1 MAYKISSV
9 GPGLITGL
17 LSGSL
22 LERYGRKLYLLPPLV
37 GSMLSSLILM
47 CSRLVNDGFALLC
60 LIILAGLLRGLSG
73 KYTIVFTALQSYIN
87 DSSSTE
93 NRTGKS
99 GILWGLHF
107 LGILTGSLIVGILL
121 DILKKHEIFLV
132 VLILTGICVLM
143 VIFCFKE
150 DFKNEPGEDVEK
162 PGSPGNMMNNNYH
175 GDQNKKIKNGK
186 EKSYF
191 SGGLRIIESLKC
203 LFRHREGNARQHI
216 CIIFLLNTLQSMC
229 RSSMEIVTVLYVKQ
243 GPLSWPD
250 SWYGFLMAVNGASI
264 AVILL
269 FLLPFASNVLKIK
282 DINMILLSLVPYFLG
297 YTGLTLVHNTVA
309 IFLSV
314 MMTATIGIT
323 IASGRSLISKLIQNE
338 ETGNIFSLLATCE
351 MVANIIGGSIY
362 TFLYPLTSGF
372 YPSLIYAE
380 IALPFFIAYIVAIFL
395 TWDLHGD
402 TSSKS
407 YLGSVDEK
415 GSEKAPLLN
424 AKDKQEDNVDD
435 NVLN

>member
-1 MAYKISSV
+1 
-9 GPGLITGL
+9 
-17 LSGSL
+17 
-22 LERYGRKLYLLPPLV
+22 
-37 GSMLSSLILM
+37 MLSSFILM
-47 CSRLVNDGFALLC
+47 GGRLVNDGLVLLC

-87 DSSSTE
+87 DSSSKE

-121 DILKKHEIFLV
+121 DILEKHEIFLV
-132 VLILTGICVLM
+132 VLILTGICVVI

-150 DFKNEPGEDVEK
+150 DFKNETGKDGEKTD
-162 PGSPGNMMNNNYH
+162 SPGNMINNNYH
-175 GDQNKKIKNGK
+175 GDKNKKIKNKK
-186 EKSYF
+186 EKSYI
-191 SGGLRIIESLKC
+191 SGGLRIIDSLKC

-229 RSSMEIVTVLYVKQ
+229 RSSVEIVTVLYVKQ
-243 GPLSWPD
+243 DPLSWPD

-282 DINMILLSLVPYFLG
+282 DIDMILLSLVPYFLG
-297 YTGLTLVHNTVA
+297 FTCLTFVHNTVA
-309 IFLSV
+309 IFLS
-314 MMTATIGIT
+314 MIMTSTIGIT

-338 ETGNIFSLLATCE
+338 ETGNIFSLLASCE

-362 TFLYPLTSGF
+362 TFLYPVTSSF

-395 TWDLHGD
+395 TWDLHGG

-407 YLGSVDEK
+407 YLASVNEK
-415 GSEKAPLLN
+415 GSEKAPLLI
-424 AKDKQEDNVDD
+424 AKEKEEDNAS
-435 NVLN
+435 N